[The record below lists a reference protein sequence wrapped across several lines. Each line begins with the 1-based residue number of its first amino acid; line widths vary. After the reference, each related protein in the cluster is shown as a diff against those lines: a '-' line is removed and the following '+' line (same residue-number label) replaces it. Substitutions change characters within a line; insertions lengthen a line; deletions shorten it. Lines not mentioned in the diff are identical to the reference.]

1 MANDKK
7 NRISTKGLASIFGDG
22 LTELI
27 TNIERAPEIAN
38 SYAQTILLSKI
49 VPNPYQPR
57 KIFNNQEIIEL
68 SQSIKEHGLIQP
80 IIVKKTLTDGIYQ
93 LVAGE
98 RRTKAAKLAGLEV
111 IPAIMIEVTDQQL
124 MEFALIENIQRV
136 DLNVFE
142 EAQAYQT
149 LISKMKWTQEQ
160 LAQKV
165 NKSRSHIANTLRI
178 LQLPVEILQML
189 QRNELTMGHVK
200 PLLSLGTNV
209 QLMLSVA
216 KQALVEQWS
225 VRKVEDIV
233 KMQQVNIN
241 KGKNKHKT
249 VSDNIH
255 LLDLENNLTRTL
267 NTHVKIKNNKLIITY
282 LNINDLNRIL
292 EVLKLI

>member
-1 MANDKK
+1 MSNEKK
-7 NRISTKGLASIFGDG
+7 NRISTKGLSSIFGEG

-27 TNIERAPEIAN
+27 TNIESSPEMAN
-38 SYAQTILLSKI
+38 FYAQTILLSKI

-57 KIFNNQEIIEL
+57 MIFNNQEILEL

-98 RRTKAAKLAGLEV
+98 RRTKAAKLAGLET
-111 IPAIMIEVTDQQL
+111 IPAIMIEATDQQL

-136 DLNVFE
+136 DLNAFE

-149 LISKMKWTQEQ
+149 LISKMKWTQDQ

-178 LQLPVEILQML
+178 LQLPAEILQMV

-209 QLMLSVA
+209 QLMLSIA
-216 KQALVEQWS
+216 KQALTDQWS
-225 VRKVEDIV
+225 VRKVENVV
-233 KMQQVNIN
+233 KMQQVSMN
-241 KGKNKHKT
+241 KGKNKHKN
-249 VSDNIH
+249 DDIH
-255 LLDLENNLTRTL
+255 LLDLERNLTRTL
-267 NTHVKIKNNKLIITY
+267 NTRVKIKNNQLVITY
-282 LNINDLNRIL
+282 LNNNDLNRIL
-292 EVLKLI
+292 KFLKLI

>member
-1 MANDKK
+1 MGNDKK
-7 NRISTKGLASIFGDG
+7 NRISTKGLSSIFGEG

-27 TNIERAPEIAN
+27 TNIESSPEMAN

-49 VPNPYQPR
+49 IPNPYQPR
-57 KIFNNQEIIEL
+57 MIFNNQEILEL

-111 IPAIMIEVTDQQL
+111 ILAIIIEATDQQL

-136 DLNVFE
+136 DLNAFE

-165 NKSRSHIANTLRI
+165 NKSRSHIANTLRT

-200 PLLSLGTNV
+200 PLLSLGDNV
-209 QLMLSVA
+209 QLMLIIA
-216 KQALVEQWS
+216 KQALTEQWS
-225 VRKVEDIV
+225 VRKVEDVV
-233 KMQQVNIN
+233 KMQQVRMN
-241 KGKNKHKT
+241 KDKNKFKT
-249 VSDNIH
+249 DDIH
-255 LLDLENNLTRTL
+255 LLDLENTLTRTL
-267 NTHVKIKNNKLIITY
+267 NTRVKIKNNQLVISY
-282 LNINDLNRIL
+282 LNNNDLNRIL
-292 EVLKLI
+292 EFLKLI

>member
-1 MANDKK
+1 MGNDKK
-7 NRISTKGLASIFGDG
+7 NRISTKGLSSIFGEG

-27 TNIERAPEIAN
+27 TNIESSPEMAN

-49 VPNPYQPR
+49 IPNSYQPR
-57 KIFNNQEIIEL
+57 MVFNNQEILEL

-111 IPAIMIEVTDQQL
+111 IPAIMIEANDQQL

-136 DLNVFE
+136 DLNAFE

-165 NKSRSHIANTLRI
+165 NKSRSHIANTLRT

-200 PLLSLGTNV
+200 PLLSLGANV
-209 QLMLSVA
+209 QLMLSIA
-216 KQALVEQWS
+216 KQALAEQWS
-225 VRKVEDIV
+225 VRKVEDFV
-233 KMQQVNIN
+233 KMQQVRMN
-241 KGKNKHKT
+241 KDKNKFKT
-249 VSDNIH
+249 DDIH
-255 LLDLENNLTRTL
+255 LLNLENTLTRTL
-267 NTHVKIKNNKLIITY
+267 NTRVIIKNNQLVISY
-282 LNINDLNRIL
+282 LNNNDLNRIL
-292 EVLKLI
+292 EFLKLI